1 MQGIGAAAN
10 AEGSRI
16 LSGLG
21 QSEAFKAK
29 GGGSNKRPSDV
40 ADRAG
45 HAKALLQTLD
55 ALPDIA
61 ADARPG
67 IYLDVQGRRGEIML
81 TGSLNVS
88 DLKLLKAAPGRQE
101 GDQPGRATVFATEKG
116 LKTLRSKID
125 DFATKK
131 RAGKEDEERRPNNAD
146 LVQSIGAIV
155 EAGLRALWRSHD
167 RAFPDDEGPV
177 AWEIWLEK
185 TQADNFIAHA
195 AEYGVAVGS
204 DRLDSLRIRW

>member
-1 MQGIGAAAN
+1 
-10 AEGSRI
+10 
-16 LSGLG
+16 
-21 QSEAFKAK
+21 
-29 GGGSNKRPSDV
+29 V

-45 HAKALLQTLD
+45 HAKALLQALD

-88 DLKLLKAAPGRQE
+88 DLKLLKAVPGRQE

-116 LKTLRSKID
+116 LKNLRSKID
-125 DFATKK
+125 DFATKN

-155 EAGLRALWRSHD
+155 EAGLRALWRSPD

-177 AWEIWLEK
+177 AW
-185 TQADNFIAHA
+185 
-195 AEYGVAVGS
+195 G
-204 DRLDSLRIRW
+204 LRNSGR